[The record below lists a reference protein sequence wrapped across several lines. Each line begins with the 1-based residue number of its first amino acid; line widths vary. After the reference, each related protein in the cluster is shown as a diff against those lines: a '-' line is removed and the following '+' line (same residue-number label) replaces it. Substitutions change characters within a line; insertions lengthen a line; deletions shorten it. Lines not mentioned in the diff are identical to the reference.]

1 MHQNSPFPDQKPK
14 KFLGRGHPLP
24 TPHPLG
30 ASNLAPSALTAPLC
44 FFLIRALLSK
54 LAGARFGRTCT
65 FKSASNCWI
74 KLLLTLFICLIMI
87 DFENRLISIE
97 INHVIKVKK
106 ENTILQPR
114 SKSRD
119 LQMWMN
125 VKSAISIVQKRE

>member
-1 MHQNSPFPDQKPK
+1 
-14 KFLGRGHPLP
+14 
-24 TPHPLG
+24 
-30 ASNLAPSALTAPLC
+30 
-44 FFLIRALLSK
+44 
-54 LAGARFGRTCT
+54 
-65 FKSASNCWI
+65 
-74 KLLLTLFICLIMI
+74 MI

-125 VKSAISIVQKRE
+125 VKSAISIVQKREWLGIYRVGQKSDTPIQLLQCNVK